1 MKRLLCWYGGLAC
14 CVWLVASCCGPNVS
28 YDYAGETA
36 RAEAYTVGRGDV
48 LRISV
53 WGNDQLSGNA
63 TVRPDGQITLQLVG
77 EILAAGRTPSDIQR
91 DISRRLA
98 RYLKNEPNVT
108 VTVTEVN
115 SYRIYVMGRVNQAGE
130 FTPDTPVTVLQALA
144 LARGLNEFADDD
156 HIVVVRRDD
165 EGVRRIPFVY
175 KQAVKCGRV
184 EMDITLINGDT
195 VVVP

>member
-1 MKRLLCWYGGLAC
+1 
-14 CVWLVASCCGPNVS
+14 VVSCCGPNVS
-28 YDYAGETA
+28 YDYAGERA
-36 RAEAYTVGRGDV
+36 RAEAYTVGHGDV

-53 WGNDQLSGNA
+53 WGNDQLSANA

-77 EILAAGRTPSDIQR
+77 EILAAGRTPSDIQL

-115 SYRIYVMGRVNQAGE
+115 SYRVYVMGRVNQPGE

-195 VVVP
+195 VIVP